1 MEKSER
7 DPVSR
12 AIESIADRLVAT
24 QVVRSGEVHFRL
36 TGDGAGDY
44 RLVCAPHAAQV
55 VKAEGIAPGA
65 TPLVEVMGDADTV
78 RAILA
83 GELDAREE
91 FLRGGLRVRGD
102 LRYLSNAALELGI
115 LTEPL

>member
-1 MEKSER
+1 MERSER
-7 DPVSR
+7 DPVGR
-12 AIESIADRLVAT
+12 AIELIADRLVSSP
-24 QVVRSGEVHFRL
+24 VVRSGEVHFRL

-55 VKAEGIAPGA
+55 VKAEGIAPDT
-65 TPLVEVMGDADTV
+65 TPLVEVMGDGETV

-83 GELDAREE
+83 GELDARDA